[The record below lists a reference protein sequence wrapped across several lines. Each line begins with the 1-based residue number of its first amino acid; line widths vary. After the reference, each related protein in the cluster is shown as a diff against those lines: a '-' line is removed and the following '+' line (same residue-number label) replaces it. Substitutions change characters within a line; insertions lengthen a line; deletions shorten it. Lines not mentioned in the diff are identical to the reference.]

1 LPAAGFDDCEHR
13 CFPSCSI
20 PASDIFPTGLARVG
34 FLVSRYGY
42 DFRAAGEQAPKEFA
56 QKQAAREIPRR
67 MPGLIAAE
75 CRESRQRDPK
85 TGQK

>member
-1 LPAAGFDDCEHR
+1 VFDPGLGH
-13 CFPSCSI
+13 I
-20 PASDIFPTGLARVG
+20 PNRAARVG

-67 MPGLIAAE
+67 MRGLIAAE
-75 CRESRQRDPK
+75 RRESRQSNPK
-85 TGQK
+85 TSQK

>member
-1 LPAAGFDDCEHR
+1 VFDPGLGH
-13 CFPSCSI
+13 I
-20 PASDIFPTGLARVG
+20 PNRAARVG

-42 DFRAAGEQAPKEFA
+42 DFRAAKGEPHRTRASPTAFA

-67 MPGLIAAE
+67 MRGLIAAE
-75 CRESRQRDPK
+75 RRESRQRDAK

>member
-1 LPAAGFDDCEHR
+1 VFDPGLGH
-13 CFPSCSI
+13 I
-20 PASDIFPTGLARVG
+20 PNRAARVG

-67 MPGLIAAE
+67 MPGLIAAKPG
-75 CRESRQRDPK
+75 ESRQTGSK
-85 TGQK
+85 TGPK

>member
-1 LPAAGFDDCEHR
+1 VFDPGLGH
-13 CFPSCSI
+13 I
-20 PASDIFPTGLARVG
+20 PNRAARVG

-67 MPGLIAAE
+67 MRGLIAAE
-75 CRESRQRDPK
+75 SRESRQSDLK

>member
-1 LPAAGFDDCEHR
+1 VFDPGLGR
-13 CFPSCSI
+13 FPK
-20 PASDIFPTGLARVG
+20 GHVRVG

-67 MPGLIAAE
+67 MRGLIAAE
-75 CRESRQRDPK
+75 CRESRQGDPK